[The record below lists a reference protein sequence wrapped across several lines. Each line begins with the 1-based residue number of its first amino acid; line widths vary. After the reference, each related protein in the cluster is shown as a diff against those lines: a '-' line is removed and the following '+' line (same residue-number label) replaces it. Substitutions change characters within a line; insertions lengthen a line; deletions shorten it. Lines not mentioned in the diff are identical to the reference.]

1 MNTDLT
7 LSELQHT
14 TVQTLSAIYPQ
25 SEAQWLWREMMLR
38 IKGWDRVQ
46 LAIRANDTVSDFVKQ
61 KVADTTARLLTHE
74 PIQYIFGMTEFYGL
88 QLHVSPDVLIPRP
101 ETAELVDIIVRQANN
116 QPDLRVLD
124 LCTGSGCIA
133 VALARNL
140 LFPHIDAVDLSAKAL
155 EIAEANARE
164 LRVKINFSRRDALHL
179 PPAPSPCYDIIVSN
193 PPYITE
199 HEKSSMDP
207 NVLDYEPHMA
217 LFVPDNNPLL
227 FYRAI
232 ASYALSALVPS
243 GRLYFEINPDY
254 ASQIS
259 DELKQQGWEDIN
271 VIPDMQ
277 RLNRFI
283 YCTRP

>member
-7 LSELQHT
+7 LSELQHA

-74 PIQYIFGMTEFYGL
+74 PIQYICGMTEFYGL

>member
-7 LSELQHT
+7 LSELQHA

-74 PIQYIFGMTEFYGL
+74 PIQYILGMTEFYGL

>member
-7 LSELQHT
+7 LSELQHA

-74 PIQYIFGMTEFYGL
+74 PIQYIIGMTEFYGL

>member
-1 MNTDLT
+1 
-7 LSELQHT
+7 
-14 TVQTLSAIYPQ
+14 
-25 SEAQWLWREMMLR
+25 
-38 IKGWDRVQ
+38 
-46 LAIRANDTVSDFVKQ
+46 
-61 KVADTTARLLTHE
+61 
-74 PIQYIFGMTEFYGL
+74 
-88 QLHVSPDVLIPRP
+88 
-101 ETAELVDIIVRQANN
+101 
-116 QPDLRVLD
+116 
-124 LCTGSGCIA
+124 
-133 VALARNL
+133 
-140 LFPHIDAVDLSAKAL
+140 
-155 EIAEANARE
+155 
-164 LRVKINFSRRDALHL
+164 
-179 PPAPSPCYDIIVSN
+179 
-193 PPYITE
+193 
-199 HEKSSMDP
+199 MDP